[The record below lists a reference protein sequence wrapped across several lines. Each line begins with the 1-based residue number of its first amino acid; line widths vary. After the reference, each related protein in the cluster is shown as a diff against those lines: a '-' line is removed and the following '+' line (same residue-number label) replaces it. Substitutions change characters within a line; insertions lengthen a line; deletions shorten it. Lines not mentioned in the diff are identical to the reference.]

1 MNRVRVNRIY
11 NLVNADPA
19 KIAILTLLADGNC
32 HTRFEVENSAKEF
45 RPTIGVV
52 GVCTIMNALQEA
64 DSELLEV
71 YDNDSGVFY
80 RLNPQRTSLIRQIIT
95 HLKGKPGQKGTAT
108 TSSSQ
113 QYMKF
118 KERLKTTRKK
128 TGSFDEDL
136 KQFL

>member
-1 MNRVRVNRIY
+1 MNRIKANRIY
-11 NLVNADPA
+11 NLINTDPA
-19 KIAILTLLADGNC
+19 KIAILALLADGNW
-32 HTRFEVENSAKEF
+32 HTRFEVESSAKEF

-52 GVCTIMNALQEA
+52 GVCTIMNAFQEA

-80 RLNPQRTSLIRQIIT
+80 RLNPQRTSLIKQLIS
-95 HLKGKPGQKGTAT
+95 HLKGKTGQQI

-118 KERLKTTRKK
+118 KERLKTTKK
-128 TGSFDEDL
+128 KPGSFDEEL